1 MRSGARSHGRWRLSA
16 IGALGVGE
24 EKEKKLGATGGGR
37 QFFAYEVPLVGRS
50 ELTNLRL
57 LLYNMSDSVET
68 PVLGEETPCAA
79 VAQSEHAEDHEVPST
94 AGATKGPSESL
105 S

>member
-50 ELTNLRL
+50 ELTKPQITI
-57 LLYNMSDSVET
+57 V
-68 PVLGEETPCAA
+68 
-79 VAQSEHAEDHEVPST
+79 
-94 AGATKGPSESL
+94 
-105 S
+105 